1 MTRPN
6 SRGWVVMENQFPR
19 EMCTNGIGFFNE
31 VACFIRFN
39 RWRVACEEFGK
50 EGVDEDYSQT
60 RADCNDR
67 EV

>member
-1 MTRPN
+1 
-6 SRGWVVMENQFPR
+6 MENQFPR